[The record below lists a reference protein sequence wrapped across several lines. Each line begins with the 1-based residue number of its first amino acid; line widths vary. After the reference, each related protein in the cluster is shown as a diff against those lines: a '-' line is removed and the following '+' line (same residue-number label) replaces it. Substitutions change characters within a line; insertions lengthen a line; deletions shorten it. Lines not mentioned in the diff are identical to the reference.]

1 MAFPSHRAVVYKYQ
15 YTLESPEELFLKPPI
30 PDFPGGPVV
39 ENLLAIQETQVQS
52 LVWEEPT
59 CCGAT
64 KPQLLSLCSGAWE
77 LQRLSPCTLEP
88 VL

>member
-30 PDFPGGPVV
+30 PDFLGGPVA

-52 LVWEEPT
+52 LVWEDPT

-64 KPQLLSLCSGAWE
+64 KPVCHNY
-77 LQRLSPCTLEP
+77 
-88 VL
+88 